1 MKLRMIILS
10 RKAGRKIS
18 YRVRENIF
26 KPQIWQRTSMKMSQD
41 NGNKSKQWAKTGMD
55 SFLKR
60 LFRWQISTLKICS
73 TSLAIREMQLYN
85 FLNVYSF
92 IILLGQRGRERG
104 RRGISSRLC
113 RCQHRV
119 ISGGLTHEA
128 QGHGLSQDQE
138 LDAPPLSR
146 PGGPGAAS
154 FLTIT
159 LTLEVDV
166 DYIYID

>member
-1 MKLRMIILS
+1 MFINSRMDATDPMKYYTAMKIKKNPSALMKLRMIILS
-10 RKAGRKIS
+10 RKAGHKIS

-26 KPQIWQRTSMKMSQD
+26 KPQRTSMKMSQD

-55 SFLKR
+55 SLLKR

-92 IILLGQRGRERG
+92 IILLGRRGRERG

-113 RCQHRV
+113 V
-119 ISGGLTHEA
+119 VSTE
-128 QGHGLSQDQE
+128 
-138 LDAPPLSR
+138 P
-146 PGGPGAAS
+146 
-154 FLTIT
+154 
-159 LTLEVDV
+159 
-166 DYIYID
+166 